1 MKRNICLVFVMV
13 LLVSLGCVSFA
24 DGALD
29 VVGTV
34 DGQIYTSKTLLLRA
48 EFPEDWVLL
57 SDEQIAAEMEFP
69 EEYSTREGLARLLEE
84 YYGTCALSAESTD
97 GSKANLNLMIQ
108 DIVSPEILSE
118 QDFYDVSVDSIPE
131 TLTKQGFQ
139 NVAVKQGEFRLA
151 VYGLGFCQEA
161 GLGMQSESGCQ
172 KTEVGNHVMPV
183 PLTVSAKEKTH
194 GILNVH
200 RHVMGCSRM
209 ESQECHQLMEL
220 LYLMLRDR

>member
-1 MKRNICLVFVMV
+1 MKKNICLVFVMV

-69 EEYSTREGLARLLEE
+69 DGYNPREGLARLLEE

-108 DIVSPEILSE
+108 DTFSPDILSE
-118 QDFYDVSVDSIPE
+118 QDFYDVSVDSLPE
-131 TLTKQGFQ
+131 TLTNQGYR
-139 NVAVKQGEFRLA
+139 NVTVKQGEFILKDA
-151 VYGLGFCQEA
+151 EN
-161 GLGMQSESGCQ
+161 
-172 KTEVGNHVMPV
+172 KPVGTHVMAV
-183 PLTVSAKEKTH
+183 VSAEIGDITLCEYTVFIKEDH
-194 GILNVH
+194 YVGILNLIAP
-200 RHVMGCSRM
+200 SA
-209 ESQECHQLMEL
+209 ETADQ
-220 LYLMLRDR
+220 MLGFFSGL

>member
-1 MKRNICLVFVMV
+1 MKKNICLVFVMV

-139 NVAVKQGEFRLA
+139 NVAVKQGEFILKDA
-151 VYGLGFCQEA
+151 EN
-161 GLGMQSESGCQ
+161 
-172 KTEVGNHVMPV
+172 KPVGTHVMAE
-183 PLTVSAKEKTH
+183 VSAEIGDITLCEYTVFIKEDH
-194 GILNVH
+194 YVGILNLIAPSV
-200 RHVMGCSRM
+200 
-209 ESQECHQLMEL
+209 EIADQ
-220 LYLMLRDR
+220 MLSFFSALSA

>member
-1 MKRNICLVFVMV
+1 MKKNICLVFVMV

-69 EEYSTREGLARLLEE
+69 EEYSTREGLAKLLEE

-139 NVAVKQGEFRLA
+139 NVAVKQGEFILKDA
-151 VYGLGFCQEA
+151 EN
-161 GLGMQSESGCQ
+161 
-172 KTEVGNHVMPV
+172 KPVGTHVMAE
-183 PLTVSAKEKTH
+183 VSAEIGDITLCEYTVFIKEDH
-194 GILNVH
+194 YVGILNLIAPSV
-200 RHVMGCSRM
+200 
-209 ESQECHQLMEL
+209 EIADQ
-220 LYLMLRDR
+220 MLSFFSALSA

>member
-1 MKRNICLVFVMV
+1 MKKNICLVFVMV

-24 DGALD
+24 EGALD

-34 DGQIYTSKTLLLRA
+34 DGQIYTSKTLGLYA
-48 EFPEDWVLL
+48 EFPEDWILL

-69 EEYSTREGLARLLEE
+69 EEYSTREGLAKLLEE

-131 TLTKQGFQ
+131 SLTKQGFQ
-139 NVAVKQGEFRLA
+139 NVAVKQGEFILKDA
-151 VYGLGFCQEA
+151 EN
-161 GLGMQSESGCQ
+161 
-172 KTEVGNHVMPV
+172 KPVGTHVMAE
-183 PLTVSAKEKTH
+183 VSAEIGDITLCEYTVFIKEDH
-194 GILNVH
+194 YVGILNLIAPSV
-200 RHVMGCSRM
+200 
-209 ESQECHQLMEL
+209 EIADQ
-220 LYLMLRDR
+220 MLSFFSALSA